1 VDLVFKALADP
12 TRRKLLDRLRVESGQ
27 TLGKLCADLGMA
39 RQSVSEHLA
48 LLEEA
53 NLISV
58 IWHGR
63 EKLHYLNPV
72 PIHEMQQRWIAA
84 FEQPRLRTLSAIKR
98 RAEEEPMSDKPQ
110 YVYVTYI
117 QATPEQVWH
126 ALTDADLTGQYWG
139 HHNVS
144 DWQPGSAWQ
153 HIRTDGSGVSDT
165 GGVVLETEPP
175 NRLAMTMESSKVTFT
190 IEPYE
195 QIVRVTVTHEDLP
208 SDEDLRA
215 VSTGWP
221 AVLANLKSLL
231 ETGHALP
238 QEPWTMPGA

>member
-1 VDLVFKALADP
+1 VDQVFKALADP
-12 TRRKLLDRLRVESGQ
+12 TRRELLDRLRVEHGQ

-39 RQSVSEHLA
+39 RQSVSQHLD

-58 IWHGR
+58 IWRGR

-72 PIHEMQQRWIAA
+72 PIHEIQHRWIAA
-84 FEQPRLRTLSAIKR
+84 FEQPRLRTLRAVKR
-98 RAEEEPMSDKPQ
+98 RAEEEPMSEKPQ

-117 QATPEQVWH
+117 RATPEQVWH

-139 HHNVS
+139 HRNVS
-144 DWQPGSAWQ
+144 DWQPGSRWE
-153 HIRTDGSGVSDT
+153 HIRTDGSGISDT
-165 GGVVLETEPP
+165 GGVVREAEPP
-175 NRLAMTMESSKVTFT
+175 RRLVMTMDRSMVTFT

-208 SDEDLRA
+208 SDEDLRS
-215 VSTGWP
+215 VSMGWP

-238 QEPWTMPGA
+238 QAPWTMPTT